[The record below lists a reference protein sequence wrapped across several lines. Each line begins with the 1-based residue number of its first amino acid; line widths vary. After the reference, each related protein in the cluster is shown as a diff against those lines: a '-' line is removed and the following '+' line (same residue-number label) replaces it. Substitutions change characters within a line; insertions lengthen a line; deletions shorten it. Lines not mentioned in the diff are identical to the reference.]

1 MVPVI
6 MQEFMPTEM
15 HKIQERM
22 KPVLDEMQ
30 KEMMQVAVPT
40 GQDTTKP
47 AQK

>member
-1 MVPVI
+1 
-6 MQEFMPTEM
+6 
-15 HKIQERM
+15 
-22 KPVLDEMQ
+22 LDEMQ